1 MLIIHLPLHRSLP
14 LPPLVLCQRLIPFV
28 RLREPLIF
36 VLLFRSIREKAG
48 RRSLQPISVVS
59 SQGSCLAACACLQRA
74 SLAPHH
80 HHHPFNDSSS
90 PARQPATA
98 PSFFLSLSHPLYLLS
113 LTNSSTRISLLSL
126 LLPVVYTLSY
136 HP

>member
-59 SQGSCLAACACLQRA
+59 SHGSCLAECACLQRE
-74 SLAPHH
+74 SLARH

-90 PARQPATA
+90 TARPPATA
-98 PSFFLSLSHPLYLLS
+98 PSLVAHSLTLSLSRLS
-113 LTNSSTRISLLSL
+113 LIPPLASPCCHSCSHT
-126 LLPVVYTLSY
+126 LLPSIED
-136 HP
+136 H